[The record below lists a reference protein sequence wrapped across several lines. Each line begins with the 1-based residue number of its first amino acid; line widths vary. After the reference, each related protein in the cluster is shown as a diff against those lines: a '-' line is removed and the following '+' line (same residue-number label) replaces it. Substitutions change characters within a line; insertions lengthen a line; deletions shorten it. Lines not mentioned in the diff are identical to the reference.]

1 MLFEDTGEVLGG
13 LETAGKAY
21 LLDGHLR
28 VPQQLDRFVDPDLV
42 QVVQRGEVQVLGE
55 QFAQVP
61 FSDSGLRRDIADRD
75 IGLVVQTDIG
85 DRLFQRIVCT
95 NRKIG
100 LIEITVNQDQQL
112 GIVHDNQILV
122 VFALLVHLVDN
133 TLHGAHDPD
142 VIHNLDQPVFFGK
155 DRDRRQ
161 ILRLPVPVRIE
172 AGEDFR
178 QELQLHQGRI
188 FGTGLEGMLHI
199 GTDHHHLVLAEADTL
214 VLQMQDA
221 IALLHIVDLDTQMLM
236 RPECLERAERHKAKH
251 IQPMNMKSEAK
262 RS

>member
-1 MLFEDTGEVLGG
+1 MLFENTGEVLGG

-42 QVVQRGEVQVLGE
+42 QVVQRGEVQVLRE

-100 LIEITVNQDQQL
+100 LIEITVNQDQQF
-112 GIVHDNQILV
+112 GIV
-122 VFALLVHLVDN
+122 
-133 TLHGAHDPD
+133 
-142 VIHNLDQPVFFGK
+142 
-155 DRDRRQ
+155 
-161 ILRLPVPVRIE
+161 
-172 AGEDFR
+172 
-178 QELQLHQGRI
+178 
-188 FGTGLEGMLHI
+188 
-199 GTDHHHLVLAEADTL
+199 
-214 VLQMQDA
+214 
-221 IALLHIVDLDTQMLM
+221 
-236 RPECLERAERHKAKH
+236 
-251 IQPMNMKSEAK
+251 S
-262 RS
+262 S

>member
-13 LETAGKAY
+13 LETAGKADF
-21 LLDGHLR
+21 LDGHLR

-100 LIEITVNQDQQL
+100 LIEI
-112 GIVHDNQILV
+112 
-122 VFALLVHLVDN
+122 
-133 TLHGAHDPD
+133 
-142 VIHNLDQPVFFGK
+142 
-155 DRDRRQ
+155 R
-161 ILRLPVPVRIE
+161 
-172 AGEDFR
+172 
-178 QELQLHQGRI
+178 
-188 FGTGLEGMLHI
+188 
-199 GTDHHHLVLAEADTL
+199 
-214 VLQMQDA
+214 
-221 IALLHIVDLDTQMLM
+221 
-236 RPECLERAERHKAKH
+236 
-251 IQPMNMKSEAK
+251 
-262 RS
+262 